1 MAGLPRQAQDS
12 LGAQVPHPSRL
23 GRPAEYAAL
32 EKLAGRAITLRQA
45 LFTVPWY
52 MATVDTETAARTLSE
67 APLPLKVVY
76 KLTRRSYGRLVE
88 TAFGSR
94 S

>member
-1 MAGLPRQAQDS
+1 MR
-12 LGAQVPHPSRL
+12 
-23 GRPAEYAAL
+23 
-32 EKLAGRAITLRQA
+32 LAGKAITLRQA
-45 LFTVPWY
+45 LFTAPWY
-52 MATVDTETAARTLSE
+52 MATVDAETAARTLRE

-76 KLTRRSYGRLVE
+76 KLTRRGYARLVE